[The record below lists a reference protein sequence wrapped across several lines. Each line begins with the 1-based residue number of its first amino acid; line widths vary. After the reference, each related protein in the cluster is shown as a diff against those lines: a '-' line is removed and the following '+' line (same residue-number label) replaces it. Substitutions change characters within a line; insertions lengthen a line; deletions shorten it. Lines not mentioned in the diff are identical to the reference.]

1 MLRTPIQE
9 FFMIAYSTIILLI
22 SGFIFTQQY
31 PIAKFKQL
39 RARDL
44 TLYWHIFTWGLV
56 FAGFSVFLVI
66 LYGYACNFFECLT
79 TFRDWINPHK
89 TQLYNYLRS
98 IFNADLNDK
107 CISFSILTI
116 FLSLLF
122 GFATAHIKIFR
133 VLAVKKITKENDLQN
148 KLFSSTENGDFVQ
161 LTLLS
166 RKVYVGLVVDNR
178 NDKLC
183 SEFEYIVLLPL
194 RSGYRTP
201 KSMKIKFIN
210 RYAAEYVRIN
220 EKYRTN
226 ILYHTKLRLETT
238 KNKKLK
244 KKLQLILKK
253 KFDLEGYRKE
263 TNRFSIVIPVSQIA
277 QIGAFDYEAY
287 LRINDSANK

>member
-1 MLRTPIQE
+1 
-9 FFMIAYSTIILLI
+9 MIAYFTIILLI

-44 TLYWHIFTWGLV
+44 TLYWHIFTWGLF
-56 FAGFSVFLVI
+56 FAGLSVLLVI
-66 LYGYACNFFECLT
+66 LYGYACNLFEGLT
-79 TFRDWINPHK
+79 TFNGWINPHK

-98 IFNADLNDK
+98 IFNADLNDN
-107 CISFSILTI
+107 CISFSVLTI

-178 NDKLC
+178 NDKLG
-183 SEFEYIVLLPL
+183 SEFEYIVLFPL
-194 RSGYRTP
+194 RSGYRTS
-201 KSMKIKFIN
+201 KSMQIKFTN
-210 RYAAEYVRIN
+210 HYAAEYVRIN
-220 EKYRTN
+220 EKYRAN

-253 KFDLEGYRKE
+253 KFNLEEYRKE

-287 LRINDSANK
+287 LRINDSAKNKPHNHEE